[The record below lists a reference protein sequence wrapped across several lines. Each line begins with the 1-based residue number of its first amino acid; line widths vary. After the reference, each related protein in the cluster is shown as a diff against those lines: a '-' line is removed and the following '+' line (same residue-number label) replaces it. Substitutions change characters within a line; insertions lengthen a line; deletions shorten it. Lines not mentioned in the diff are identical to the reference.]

1 MVYPQVMDDKC
12 LQVDPHD
19 GRTVTGFDWGSPIIR
34 IMAFRGL
41 HRVPYL
47 ERYHACWGS
56 SGRPGQCRQLQGQV
70 QSAMGGAGIAKPVY
84 VEHIVSFLGI
94 PASSSSKLKGCVALA
109 IQSFRA
115 SAMAL
120 QKRHRLVVLRSGLCA
135 TRLEVD
141 ARAGQPPWRVWMN
154 AKMAAFETDFFL
166 QCLQLCDAENEA
178 SGIRLRPEQGLDM
191 QKELSKAKIQIDF
204 WP

>member
-47 ERYHACWGS
+47 ERYNACWGS

-109 IQSFRA
+109 IQGFRA
-115 SAMAL
+115 LAMAL
-120 QKRHRLVVLRSGLCA
+120 QKRHRLVVLRSGLSLLPRWTVPWYGLACA
-135 TRLEVD
+135 RMNASTAASRPRRRRPPGG
-141 ARAGQPPWRVWMN
+141 AWPWRRPSCN
-154 AKMAAFETDFFL
+154 
-166 QCLQLCDAENEA
+166 
-178 SGIRLRPEQGLDM
+178 IRLWT
-191 QKELSKAKIQIDF
+191 KS
-204 WP
+204 